1 MEAVAVRTE
10 VVRIVDSQTKSW
22 FEKLR
27 NIKIKVLAEAKLSS
41 ITDLISIALTDDE
54 ISEEELNK
62 FRKMKEKIR
71 TKLKKILPKRENSEP
86 N

>member
-1 MEAVAVRTE
+1 LEAVAVRTE

-54 ISEEELNK
+54 ISEEELSK

>member
-54 ISEEELNK
+54 ISEEELSK